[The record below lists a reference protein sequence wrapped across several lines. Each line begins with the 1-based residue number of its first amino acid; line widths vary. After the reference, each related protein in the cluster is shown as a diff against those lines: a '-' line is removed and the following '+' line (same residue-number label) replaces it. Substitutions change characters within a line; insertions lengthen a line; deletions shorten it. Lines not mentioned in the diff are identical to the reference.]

1 MRNLYEIPRESKLMQ
16 IFHGTI
22 IACDPK
28 DHVYQYLV
36 EDKGKILYV
45 GNELP
50 AEYAACETRIELGD
64 QALLPAFGDGHI
76 HFSNWSIVAYAYF
89 DVRDARNFE
98 DIREIIQTS
107 IKSNP
112 KAKIY
117 VGFGISRH
125 SVEEKRLIT
134 RTELDTIHSEKPLVI
149 VGYDGHTLFA
159 NSAMMEKFPD
169 KVKKARGFH
178 EDLGHL
184 FNEAYYAGLDY
195 ATSFISPIAL
205 IKGIINGYDLVSK
218 KGIGMI
224 HSVESIGFPADLD
237 VTLALMI
244 GRAQSHKNSIQTRL
258 FFQTMDLKK
267 VKKKKLPRI
276 GGCFA
281 TALDGCFGAC
291 DAALVKPYSND
302 PENKGILMYSDEDVI
317 KFTTESNRAGL
328 QIQMHAIG
336 SAAVKQGIRAL
347 EAALKDFP
355 REDHRHTL
363 IHTCLIDKE
372 DIAKCAELGIGITLQ
387 PSFLVSPLEPTSYL
401 KEILGDRVDGSSP
414 LRSIIDAGVHMSG
427 GSDGPV
433 THPDPIEGIYGA
445 CNHPY
450 DPKQSVTI
458 AEALKMYTYEIAWTS
473 FDEKERGS
481 LEVGKIA
488 DLVVLNQN
496 PLALQPKD
504 LRNLKVERL
513 ILNGKPYKSGMGIG
527 NMLWHAIRGRKKL
540 I

>member
-1 MRNLYEIPRESKLMQ
+1 MQ
-16 IFHGTI
+16 IFHGKI
-22 IACDPK
+22 ITCDAD
-28 DHVYQYLV
+28 DHVFQYLV

-45 GNELP
+45 GDELATKYATNENL
-50 AEYAACETRIELGD
+50 IELGN

-76 HFSNWSIVAYAYF
+76 HFSNWSVVASAYF
-89 DVRDARNFE
+89 DVRDAKNFE
-98 DIREIIQTS
+98 DIREIIQSSLKT
-107 IKSNP
+107 NP
-112 KAKIY
+112 KAKLY

-134 RTELDTIHSEKPLVI
+134 RTELDAIHSEKPLVI

-159 NSAMMEKFPD
+159 NSAMMEKFPE
-169 KVKKARGFH
+169 KVKKARGYN
-178 EDLGHL
+178 EELGHL
-184 FNEAYYAGLDY
+184 FNEAYYEGLDF
-195 ATSFISPIAL
+195 ATSFISPITL
-205 IKGIINGYDLVSK
+205 IKSIINGYDLVAK
-218 KGIGMI
+218 KGIGMV

-244 GRAQSHKNSIQTRL
+244 GRAQAHKNNIQTRL
-258 FFQTMDLKK
+258 YFQTMDLKK

-302 PENKGILMYSDEDVI
+302 PENKGILFYSDEEVI
-317 KFTTESNRAGL
+317 KFTKESNRAGL
-328 QIQMHAIG
+328 QIQMHTIG
-336 SAAVKQGIRAL
+336 SAAVKQGIRAI
-347 EAALKDFP
+347 EDALLDFP
-355 REDHRHTL
+355 REDHRHTI
-363 IHTCLIDKE
+363 IHACLIDKD
-372 DIAKCAELGIGITLQ
+372 DIAKCAKLGIGITLQ

-401 KEILGDRVDGSSP
+401 HEILGDRVNKSSP

-450 DPKQSVTI
+450 DPSQSVTI
-458 AEALKMYTYEIAWTS
+458 AEALKMYTYEIAYTS
-473 FDEKERGS
+473 FDEHERGS

-488 DLVVLNQN
+488 DFVILNQN
-496 PLALQPKD
+496 PLALKPTE
-504 LRNLKVERL
+504 LRKLQVEGL
-513 ILNGKPYKSGMGIG
+513 ILGGKPYKSGMGIG
-527 NMLWHAIRGRKKL
+527 SMLGHAIRGRKKL

>member
-1 MRNLYEIPRESKLMQ
+1 RNLFVISRESKLMQ
-16 IFHGTI
+16 IFHGKI
-22 IACDPK
+22 ITCDSEN
-28 DHVYQYLV
+28 HVYQFLV
-36 EDKGKILYV
+36 EENGKILYV
-45 GNELP
+45 GDELP
-50 AEYAACETRIELGD
+50 TEYASCETKIELGV
-64 QALLPAFGDGHI
+64 QVLLPAFGDGHI
-76 HFSNWSIVAYAYF
+76 HFSNWAVVASAYF
-89 DVRDARNFE
+89 DVRDAKNFE
-98 DIREIIQTS
+98 DMREIIQS
-107 IKSNP
+107 SLKSFP
-112 KAKIY
+112 KAKLY

-134 RTELDTIHSEKPLVI
+134 RSELDAIHSEKPLVI
-149 VGYDGHTLFA
+149 IGYDGHTLFA

-169 KVKKARGFH
+169 KVKKARGYN
-178 EDLGHL
+178 EELGHL
-184 FNEAYYAGLDY
+184 FNESYYEGLDF
-195 ATSFISPIAL
+195 ATSFISPITM
-205 IKGIINGYDLVSK
+205 IRSIINGYDLAAK

-244 GRAQSHKNSIQTRL
+244 GRAQSHKNNIQTRL
-258 FFQTMDLKK
+258 YFQTMDLKK

-276 GGCFA
+276 GGCFS

-302 PENKGILMYSDEDVI
+302 PENKGILFYSDEEVI
-317 KFTTESNRAGL
+317 KFTKESNRAEL
-328 QIQMHAIG
+328 QIQMHVIG
-336 SAAVKQGIRAL
+336 SAAVKQGIMAL

-355 REDHRHTL
+355 REDHRHTI
-363 IHTCLIDKE
+363 IHACLLDKE
-372 DIAKCAELGIGITLQ
+372 DIAKCTELGIGITLQ
-387 PSFLVSPLEPTSYL
+387 PGFLVSPLEPASYL
-401 KEILGDRVDGSSP
+401 HEILGDRVDSSSP

-488 DLVVLNQN
+488 DLVILNQN

-504 LRNLKVERL
+504 LRKLKVERL
-513 ILNGKPYKSGMGIG
+513 LLKGVPYKSGMGIG
-527 NMLWHAIRGRKKL
+527 SMLWHAIRGRKKF

>member
-1 MRNLYEIPRESKLMQ
+1 MKLSGKVSLMQ
-16 IFHGTI
+16 IFHGKI
-22 IACDPK
+22 ITCDPK

-36 EDKGKILYV
+36 EDHGKILHV

-50 AEYAACETRIELGD
+50 SEYAKCENRIELGE

-76 HFSNWSIVAYAYF
+76 HFSNWSIVAFAYF
-89 DVRDARNFE
+89 DVREAKNFE
-98 DIREIIQTS
+98 DIRAIIQNSVKTHL
-107 IKSNP
+107 

-134 RTELDTIHSEKPLVI
+134 RTELDAIHFEKPLVI

-159 NSAMMEKFPD
+159 NSAMMEKFPE
-169 KVKKARGFH
+169 KVKNARGYH
-178 EDLGHL
+178 ADEGHL
-184 FNEAYYAGLDY
+184 FNEAYYAGLDF
-195 ATSFISPIAL
+195 ATSFISPITL
-205 IKGIINGYDLVSK
+205 IKGIINGYDLVAK

-237 VTLALMI
+237 VTLALLI
-244 GRAQSHKNSIQTRL
+244 GRAQSHKNDIQTRL
-258 FFQTMDLKK
+258 YFQTMDLNK
-267 VKKKKLPRI
+267 VKKRKLPRI

-302 PENKGILMYSDEDVI
+302 PENTGILFYSDEDVN

-347 EAALKDFP
+347 EAALLDFH
-355 REDHRHTL
+355 RDNHRHTL

-372 DIAKCAELGIGITLQ
+372 DLAKCAKLGIGITLQ
-387 PSFLVSPLEPTSYL
+387 PGFLVSPLEPTSYL
-401 KEILGDRVDGSSP
+401 HEILGDRANISSP
-414 LRSIIDAGVHMSG
+414 MRSIIDAGVHMSG

-450 DPKQSVTI
+450 DPSQSVTI

-481 LEVGKIA
+481 LEAGKIA
-488 DLVVLNQN
+488 DLVILNQN
-496 PLALQPKD
+496 PLALQPKE
-504 LRNLKVERL
+504 LRELHVECL
-513 ILNGKPYKSGMGIG
+513 FLNGHPYKSGMGIG
-527 NMLWHAIRGRKKL
+527 SMLWHAIRGRKKL